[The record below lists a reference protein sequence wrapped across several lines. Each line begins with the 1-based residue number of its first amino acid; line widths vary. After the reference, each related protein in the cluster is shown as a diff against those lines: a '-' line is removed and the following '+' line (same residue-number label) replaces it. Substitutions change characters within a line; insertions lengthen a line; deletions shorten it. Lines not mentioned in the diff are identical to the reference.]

1 MKKLVIEL
9 LRKYLISITDNWTI
23 NLIPILSE
31 KLTETQIRTFVESC
45 LSTFLEVLESGDY
58 KNADQFLIDA
68 YTMFSG
74 ANINL
79 LEISQLFSQG
89 RFAILNFIEN
99 DTMSNTDPVVILGY
113 IDDLIEQIF
122 ARYGMLHQETKMSE
136 LELDRDRL
144 ASKLELN
151 QQYLRNI
158 LISSDQAIMMIDINE
173 KFIAW
178 NKGAEKI
185 FGYTEE
191 EILGKPSTFLLP
203 NEAKYYEELNQ
214 ILVNSRSNFPS
225 KIIDTERKKKN
236 GEIISVK
243 ISVAKLP
250 SKNGEY
256 AGRSIIIKDHS
267 EYKKLQAQ
275 IDQSEKLAVIGQ
287 IAAGV
292 AHEIGNPLASIS
304 SLVQILQRKNQ
315 GSHIEDQLAVI
326 KENID
331 RITKIV
337 RELVDFSR
345 PPSYETAVQDIT
357 TVIKTALGIVKYDK
371 RVRNVKFETDLS
383 NELPSV
389 NIAADQL
396 LQVFVNILLNALD
409 AIEGNGIIKV
419 KSYTDDQNVFIDIND
434 NGCGMDKS
442 TLTKIFDPFFTTKDV
457 GKGTGLGL
465 SVSYGIVKR
474 FKGGI
479 KVDSKLNEGSKFTI
493 SIPIKQN

>member
-9 LRKYLISITDNWTI
+9 LKKHLFDITDNWTI
-23 NLIPILSE
+23 KLIPILSE

-45 LSTFLEVLESGDY
+45 LSTFIEVFESGDY
-58 KNADQFLIDA
+58 KNADQFLIDV
-68 YTMFSG
+68 YILFSG

-89 RFAILNFIEN
+89 RFSILNFIEN
-99 DTMSNTDPVVILGY
+99 DTMSNTDPIVILGY

-122 ARYGMLHQETKMSE
+122 ARYVMLHQETKMSV

-191 EILGKPSTFLLP
+191 EILGKPSSFLLP
-203 NEAKYYEELNQ
+203 NEKKYYQELNQ
-214 ILVNSRSNFPS
+214 IVENSIGNFPS

-243 ISVAKLP
+243 ITVAKLP

-256 AGRSIIIKDHS
+256 VGRSIIIKDHS
-267 EYKKLQAQ
+267 EFIKLQAQ

-304 SLVQILQRKNQ
+304 SLVQILQRKNKD
-315 GSHIEDQLAVI
+315 SYIEDQLAII

-345 PPSYETAVQDIT
+345 PPSYETAIQDIT

-371 RVRNVKFETDLS
+371 RVRKVKFETDLQ
-383 NELPSV
+383 NELPMVS
-389 NIAADQL
+389 IAADQL

-409 AIEGNGIIKV
+409 AIEGNGIITV
-419 KSYTDDQNVFIDIND
+419 KSYNDGKKVLVEIQD
-434 NGCGMDKS
+434 NGCGMDQITIS
-442 TLTKIFDPFFTTKDV
+442 KIFDPFFTTKDV

-465 SVSYGIVKR
+465 SVSYGIIKR
-474 FKGGI
+474 FKGEI
-479 KVDSKLNEGSKFTI
+479 RVDSFLKEGSIFTI